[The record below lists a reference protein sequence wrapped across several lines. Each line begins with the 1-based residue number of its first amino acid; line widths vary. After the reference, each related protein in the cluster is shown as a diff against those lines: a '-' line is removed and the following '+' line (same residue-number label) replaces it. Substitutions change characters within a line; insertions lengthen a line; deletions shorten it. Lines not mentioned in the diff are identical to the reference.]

1 MSEHEEGSTGM
12 KENTQVHTGL
22 LRFTL
27 GIDESRA
34 YWAQVDPKV
43 SPSSLQVFE
52 ESWFPHKS
60 QSRVVLIMRALRMR
74 YQAYPAALEAL
85 HAWPNMDLYSATVIA
100 HWHTQLADPLYRRFS
115 AWVAQRRITG
125 PGTIRKAEV
134 VRWLENEYPERWAAT
149 TMGTWATKLLAA
161 AAEVGLVSSR
171 RDPRPLACPR
181 VNDQALT
188 YILYLLREL
197 RFQGSM
203 VDNPYLS
210 SVGLDGGVL
219 ADRIGQLPDISLNRM
234 GDLVE
239 LTFKAPSLVEWV
251 GGSQ

>member
-1 MSEHEEGSTGM
+1 MSQQTQGNKGM
-12 KENTQVHTGL
+12 EENTQVHTGL

-27 GIDESRA
+27 GVEESRA
-34 YWAQVDPKV
+34 YWAQVEPGV
-43 SPSSLQVFE
+43 ATTTVQVFE
-52 ESWFPHKS
+52 QSWFPHKS
-60 QSRVVLIMRALRMR
+60 QARVDFILRAFRMR

-85 HAWPNMDLYSATVIA
+85 HAWPNMDLYSATIIA
-100 HWHTQLADPLYRRFS
+100 HWHTQLADPLYRSFS
-115 AWVAQRRITG
+115 AWIAKRRLIG

-134 VRWLENEYPERWAAT
+134 LRWLESEYPERWAAT